1 MSLVSVPLC
10 CSALEGSELNIG
22 HGAASSEGR
31 SQQQHDAGSAAAAV
45 LLAGLLQ
52 LRASMAKKGKTTTK
66 NQQKTP
72 GVLYTCERKTNSY
85 SILRAEQRPLP
96 SGRLAEWQRG
106 SARRSP
112 HSAPC
117 RQQPPRCALCSSQA
131 EEEVRR
137 RWGGAS
143 WWFGFIFLPKFAH
156 KWSKGQMCVSASC
169 WLILW
174 DFFPLAP
181 SPFTPQTISGSPIFK
196 DRVLQL
202 LLFFP
207 SILTYCSVCENGN
220 IMLVWFPWEHV
231 QWPEVF
237 LPSEFTALKLCCCP
251 LNIHKVLFFNSEYMA
266 TWDCSD
272 IWPFQTEILL
282 IMLMGSSAE
291 HGAVGWMGLSQ
302 RSAGTACSVSA
313 LCTLG
318 HLLQETSPGWYF
330 CWRKE
335 FCFHVP
341 CQSLSLNSQRQVS
354 KKLI

>member
-1 MSLVSVPLC
+1 MELLLPKGEASSSTMPAPRLPLC
-10 CSALEGSELNIG
+10 CWPGCC
-22 HGAASSEGR
+22 SSGLR
-31 SQQQHDAGSAAAAV
+31 WQKKVKQQ
-45 LLAGLLQ
+45 
-52 LRASMAKKGKTTTK
+52 
-66 NQQKTP
+66 
-72 GVLYTCERKTNSY
+72 RKTNKKPQGFYTRVRGKPTPTRSCAR
-85 SILRAEQRPLP
+85 SSGHCRA
-96 SGRLAEWQRG
+96 GG
-106 SARRSP
+106 SLSDSAARRGAARI
-112 HSAPC
+112 APPAGSS
-117 RQQPPRCALCSSQA
+117 RRGARWVRPRR
-131 EEEVRR
+131 RR

-282 IMLMGSSAE
+282 VTLMGSSAE